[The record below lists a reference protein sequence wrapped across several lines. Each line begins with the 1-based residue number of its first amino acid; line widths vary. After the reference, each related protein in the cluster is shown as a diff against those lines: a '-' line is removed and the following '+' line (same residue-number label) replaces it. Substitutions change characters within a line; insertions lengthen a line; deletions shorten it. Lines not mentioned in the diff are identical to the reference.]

1 MNTPKGFTQQFDEM
15 AAILRLIILIEAC
28 SNIIVIMGNISSF
41 YSQVDDSHL
50 DALSIDESEIKQ
62 PISNECKTKQQ
73 KYEEALAAYKNATTI
88 PGIHEAKKTYKE
100 ALITNA
106 MVEEPEAAPQP

>member
-1 MNTPKGFTQQFDEM
+1 
-15 AAILRLIILIEAC
+15 
-28 SNIIVIMGNISSF
+28 MGNISSF
-41 YSQVDDSHL
+41 YSQVDDNSIIAL
-50 DALSIDESEIKQ
+50 DSDEQKQ

-106 MVEEPEAAPQP
+106 KVGEPESAPQP